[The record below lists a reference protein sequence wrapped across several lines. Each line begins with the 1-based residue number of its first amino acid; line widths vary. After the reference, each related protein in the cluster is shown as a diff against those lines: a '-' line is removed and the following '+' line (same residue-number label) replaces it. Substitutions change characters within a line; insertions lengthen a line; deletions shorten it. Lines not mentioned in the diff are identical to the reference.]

1 LSDNTRPNLPRFRS
15 GYRACDLLLHVTS
28 LPSPD
33 ALAMAPLQ
41 DILNLG
47 AEARMNIPG
56 RAEGN
61 WSWRSTEELLSAAD
75 FHALQDLTS
84 SSNRLP
90 MVLKPAIE
98 MAEAAL

>member
-1 LSDNTRPNLPRFRS
+1 
-15 GYRACDLLLHVTS
+15 LLLHVTS